1 MPLDQDNS
9 EDKEMSFFDHLDAL
23 RKHLV
28 RSAYAIALF
37 SILGFIYMDFV
48 FHGVILGPLRT
59 DFISYKIIC
68 ALSHKFYKSDQFC
81 IGDLNIDLLNTE
93 MAGQFMMSFKLAFMV
108 GLILSMPYMIWQLWL
123 FLKPALTEKERKNT
137 RGFVFY
143 TTFLFVS
150 GISFGYF
157 ILAPI
162 SVNFLSTYTISPLI
176 ENKIVITNVV
186 SFLTLLVL
194 GSGIIFELPMIMYFL
209 ARIGILSSAFLKKY
223 RKHAFVVI
231 LLVSA
236 IATPPDVV
244 SQITLTI
251 PLYSLFELGIVVVK
265 RVEKQKSLDNG

>member
-48 FHGVILGPLRT
+48 FHGIILGPLRT
-59 DFISYKIIC
+59 DFISYKIVC
-68 ALSHKFYKSDQFC
+68 ALSHRFYNSDQFC
-81 IGDLNIDLLNTE
+81 IGNLNIDLLNTE

-108 GLILSMPYMIWQLWL
+108 GLILAMPYMIWQLWL

-176 ENKIVITNVV
+176 ENKIVISNVV
-186 SFLTLLVL
+186 SFLTLVVL
-194 GSGIIFELPMIMYFL
+194 GTGIIFELPMIMYFL
-209 ARIGILSSAFLKKY
+209 ARIGILSSEFLKKY
-223 RKHAFVVI
+223 RKHAFIVI
-231 LLVSA
+231 LIVAA

-265 RVEKQKSLDNG
+265 RVEKQKSQDHG